1 MPILEILPH
10 GVEEGNLLNGLLRF
24 HIQHVESRIWENRK
38 RLIYNILHT
47 RNTSLVFD
55 FEAIALV
62 LFIAFENEHQ
72 SAFIERNDGIG
83 HRAGIGG

>member
-10 GVEEGNLLNGLLRF
+10 GVEERDFLNGLLRF
-24 HIQHVESRIWENRK
+24 NIQHVVSRIGENRK

-62 LFIAFENEHQ
+62 LFITFENEHEA
-72 SAFIERNDGIG
+72 AFIERNDGIG
-83 HRAGIGG
+83 HRASIGG